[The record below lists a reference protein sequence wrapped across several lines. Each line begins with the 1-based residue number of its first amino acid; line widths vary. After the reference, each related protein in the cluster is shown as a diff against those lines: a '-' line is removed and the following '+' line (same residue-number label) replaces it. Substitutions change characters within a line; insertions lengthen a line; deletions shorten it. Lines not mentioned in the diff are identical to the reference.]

1 MGKLRQGNTE
11 KIARKNP
18 EKIREKAK
26 KFSISIDVL
35 GGLCYYN
42 GVERYEYILRNEVIF
57 MFVKVREVNDDLDSA
72 MDTLQSNGASDL
84 DLGHFNMT
92 YKTTDANVKP
102 GDLVLINVNHQRAKW
117 SENTLGLVEKVEEE
131 HETDYAV
138 KDVLGVV
145 KYGRGLLEKQRE
157 ARKAELMQEMKSRA
171 EKINQISLMKKLAE
185 NDDKMAQ
192 LVKLYEEL

>member
-1 MGKLRQGNTE
+1 MRGKTRGKL
-11 KIARKNP
+11 
-18 EKIREKAK
+18 REKAK

-35 GGLCYYN
+35 EKPCYYN
-42 GVERYEYILRNEVIF
+42 GVERYEDILRNEVIF

-72 MDTLQSNGASDL
+72 MDTLQSTGASDL

-92 YKTTDANVKP
+92 YKTTDATVKP
-102 GDLVLINVNHQRAKW
+102 GDLVLINVNHQRANW
-117 SENTLGLVEKVEEE
+117 SENTLGLVEKVEDEYK
-131 HETDYAV
+131 TDYAV

-157 ARKAELMQEMKSRA
+157 ARKAELMRQMKSRA
-171 EKINQISLMKKLAE
+171 SELNNIELMKKLAGQ
-185 NDDKMAQ
+185 DDKMAQ